1 MTGLSLSN
9 VTILIAPYV
18 FWLLINNVSSSSSK
32 NRMEGEVTESPV
44 PPQTC
49 EDQSTVEGE
58 ENLSLFYSPFFRGAH
73 GSLKR
78 LSNLSMSCSSYF

>member
-1 MTGLSLSN
+1 MTGLSLSS

-32 NRMEGEVTESPV
+32 NRMEGEVTESPI

-49 EDQSTVEGE
+49 EDQSMVEGE
-58 ENLSLFYSPFFRGAH
+58 NLSMFYSPFFRGAH
-73 GSLKR
+73 GRLKR
-78 LSNLSMSCSSYF
+78 LSNLFMSCSS